1 MTAVAGAL
9 SRQAKAIA
17 GGVLL
22 LLIQLQWIIGQG
34 GYDQLGQLTTV
45 DWIAVAVNTLT
56 GYVGVY
62 AIPNATR
69 AAAAGSVE
77 KAAPSTGGA
86 PQAFSPR

>member
-1 MTAVAGAL
+1 MTAL
-9 SRQAKAIA
+9 SRQAKAVA

-56 GYVGVY
+56 GYLGVY
-62 AIPNATR
+62 AIPNATAP
-69 AAAAGSVE
+69 AAE
-77 KAAPSTGGA
+77 KPAPSTGGA